1 MQNPISNSEMVAADG
16 RDRAGTD
23 GATAHANGKGEIY
36 LAKMR
41 VRHAENERWVCT
53 VQAKGGSRGG

>member
-1 MQNPISNSEMVAADG
+1 MVAADG

-23 GATAHANGKGEIY
+23 GATAHANGRGEIY

-41 VRHAENERWVCT
+41 VRHAENERVCRPT
-53 VQAKGGSRGG
+53 TDREEGREGRG